1 MYKDFKKSETL
12 DTGFTSGNSL
22 LWMFSGIVLGLL
34 VGLGMYFFTNDKIP
48 SISMIDSLEQKIQSA
63 QTENPN
69 QPQSTVAVTEKK
81 IVQPTQ
87 QKVEEKERKN
97 KFSYYAVLP
106 NLDVPV
112 GSGKPINTSAVA
124 ASKAEKKVNNTIEK
138 SLSDQYE
145 EAVAKQNAQANN
157 VEEPVATETVE
168 QEVKKESLGDYLL
181 QVASFKKQSMADKT
195 KGRLSN
201 KGIDAYIQK
210 KKIKGRY
217 WYRVVA
223 GPVDQTNVNSWKN
236 TAEQLGHKPL
246 VISVR

>member
-12 DTGFTSGNSL
+12 DTGFTSGSSL

-34 VGLGMYFFTNDKIP
+34 VGLGMYFFSNDKMP
-48 SISMIDSLEQKIQSA
+48 RVSMIDSLEKKIQKV
-63 QTENPN
+63 QTAKKQLNNASTALQRKSPQSTLN
-69 QPQSTVAVTEKK
+69 QPQGIQKAE
-81 IVQPTQ
+81 VQQ
-87 QKVEEKERKN
+87 RKN

-112 GSGKPINTSAVA
+112 SSAKPINTSMDVTNVASTPSENSIAETQVAVETKTA
-124 ASKAEKKVNNTIEK
+124 VIETPT
-138 SLSDQYE
+138 E
-145 EAVAKQNAQANN
+145 EAI
-157 VEEPVATETVE
+157 EIPTI
-168 QEVKKESLGDYLL
+168 GDYML
-181 QVASFKKQSMADKT
+181 QVASFKKESMADKT
-195 KGRLSN
+195 RGRLNN

-223 GPVDQTNVNSWKN
+223 GPVDQSSVDSWKY
-236 TAEQLGHKPL
+236 TAEKLGHKPL